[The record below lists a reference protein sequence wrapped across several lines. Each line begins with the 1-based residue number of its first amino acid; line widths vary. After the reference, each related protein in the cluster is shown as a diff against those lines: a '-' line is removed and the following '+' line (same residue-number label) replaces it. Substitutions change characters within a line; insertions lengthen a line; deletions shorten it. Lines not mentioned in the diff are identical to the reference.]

1 MASTIIIG
9 TRVKFDSDHGPQ
21 AGTVT
26 GFLKCIANGPRHATI
41 EIDHELAGI
50 VWTMPVS
57 ELQAVRRPP
66 LANIDFAN
74 LNHMLGTVDTLAG
87 DWGKR
92 NWFSAGAG
100 EQQESMQRLVAAGA
114 VRQGRDSMASQ
125 GRIIFHAT
133 LYGCKVAG
141 LHQAAIDRAMG
152 I

>member
-114 VRQGRDSMASQ
+114 VGTIGGQP
-125 GRIIFHAT
+125 
-133 LYGCKVAG
+133 AG
-141 LHQAAIDRAMG
+141 GVTGGVTGGTGGSTGGTTGG
-152 I
+152 ITGGT